1 MKKKINNEM
10 SIASR
15 PSSLIGYFLDHENY
29 KRKEQVNVG
38 GNVWSL
44 TSIEIIG
51 VVTGQ
56 FARKSS
62 CTKLYGQK
70 PESRRPK
77 F

>member
-56 FARKSS
+56 FARNFNEECMQYISFFK
-62 CTKLYGQK
+62 
-70 PESRRPK
+70 R
-77 F
+77 